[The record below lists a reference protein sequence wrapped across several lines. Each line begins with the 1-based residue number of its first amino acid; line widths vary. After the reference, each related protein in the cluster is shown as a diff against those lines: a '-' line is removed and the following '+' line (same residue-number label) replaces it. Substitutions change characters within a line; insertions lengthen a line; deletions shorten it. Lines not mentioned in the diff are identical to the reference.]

1 LTRLRDFRTI
11 EFEWDNAKA
20 AANKAKHG
28 VSFQDAADALGDRQ
42 IVEELDLDSD
52 YGEERVIA
60 YCILEGQILVV
71 VYTLRGERYRIIS
84 ARKADRHEQDHYY
97 RENRT

>member
-1 LTRLRDFRTI
+1 M

-28 VSFQDAADALGDRQ
+28 VSFQDATAALRDRR
-42 IVEELDLDSD
+42 IVEELDLASD
-52 YGEERVIA
+52 YVEERVIA
-60 YCILEGQILVV
+60 YCLLEGQVLVV

-84 ARKADRHEQDHYY
+84 VRKADKYEQDNYY
-97 RENRT
+97 RENGA